1 MAPKPK
7 NADIPPTPCRLYV
20 GTSGYAYTG
29 WIDAGF
35 YPPDTPARRMLALY
49 ARHFPVTELSYTW
62 YQMPRS
68 ETIERER
75 RAVPPDFLFTAKLTR
90 VFTHEIDPR
99 RWPRQALEF
108 RDGVAPLVQTD
119 QLAAVLI
126 QLPIGFDRTPSN
138 RRHLSALLDVLH
150 GLPLAVEFRHSSWAN
165 DRVLAELERRRITL
179 VTVDGPHLPTLFP
192 VFDAVTNPDL
202 FYVRF
207 YGRNLRGWRAN
218 KPQHQFDYDYSNEEL
233 CRLAET
239 HITALSACT
248 RRGLLFFA
256 NHIHARAAEN
266 ARQLICIL
274 EEKGMTIR

>member
-1 MAPKPK
+1 MAPKPT
-7 NADIPPTPCRLYV
+7 NTYIPPPPCRLFV
-20 GTSGYAYTG
+20 GTSGYAYTE

-49 ARHFPVTELSYTW
+49 ARHFPITELSYTW

-75 RAVPPDFLFTAKLTR
+75 RTAPPGFLFTAKLTR

-108 RDGVAPLVQTD
+108 RDGVAPLVQSD

-126 QLPIGFDRTPSN
+126 QLPPSFDRTPSN
-138 RRHLSALLDVLH
+138 RKHLSVLLDALH

-179 VTVDGPHLPTLFP
+179 VTVDGPQLPALFP
-192 VFDAVTNPDL
+192 FFDAVTNPDL

-207 YGRNLRGWRAN
+207 YGRNRRGWQAN
-218 KPQHQFDYDYSNEEL
+218 KPQHQFDYDYSNTEL
-233 CRLAET
+233 CEWAET
-239 HITALSACT
+239 HIAALSACA

-266 ARQLICIL
+266 ARKLIRL
-274 EEKGMTIR
+274 LDERGMTVA